1 METRE
6 DGRKLMWWSRPQL
19 RTFIL
24 FPAAKGGGG
33 RGEKSKRGRK
43 GEDLAWG
50 GDKKED
56 SSKTRLS
63 VPLEFTCNGVNL
75 NNILASS
82 HLNHK

>member
-33 RGEKSKRGRK
+33 GEKRARE
-43 GEDLAWG
+43 GE
-50 GDKKED
+50 KE
-56 SSKTRLS
+56 KT
-63 VPLEFTCNGVNL
+63 
-75 NNILASS
+75 
-82 HLNHK
+82 

>member
-1 METRE
+1 MEKSK
-6 DGRKLMWWSRPQL
+6 KLMWRSRPQL

-24 FPAAKGGGG
+24 FPAAKGGG
-33 RGEKSKRGRK
+33 GEKSKRGRK

-82 HLNHK
+82 HLNYT